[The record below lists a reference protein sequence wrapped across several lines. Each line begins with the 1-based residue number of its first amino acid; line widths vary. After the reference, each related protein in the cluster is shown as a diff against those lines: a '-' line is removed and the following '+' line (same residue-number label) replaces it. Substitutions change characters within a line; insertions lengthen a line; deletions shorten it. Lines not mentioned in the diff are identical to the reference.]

1 MAEFSTRLG
10 AFIRFGAL
18 PGLTA
23 LPDELD
29 KRNYLL
35 GIYQTYLAKDIKSFL
50 KDESV
55 LSFNKMLSW
64 LALHNGVM
72 LNKNTLAGASSV
84 SSRQIDRYL
93 EVLQGTFVL
102 SLLPPLSSNK
112 GKELVKTNKFYFY
125 DQGVANSIIQDFRP
139 LDSRPDSGTLREAFV
154 FWELKKHID
163 VRHSLKYWRTA
174 DGSEVDFV
182 LEKDRELLPIEVKS
196 SWRPGKIPSGLSTFF
211 RYYPETKS
219 GIVLYDGPEMTCAH
233 DCREVHFAPI
243 HKASRVLE
251 VL

>member
-1 MAEFSTRLG
+1 MA
-10 AFIRFGAL
+10 
-18 PGLTA
+18 GLA
-23 LPDELD
+23 Q
-29 KRNYLL
+29 R
-35 GIYQTYLAKDIKSFL
+35 A
-50 KDESV
+50 
-55 LSFNKMLSW
+55 
-64 LALHNGVM
+64 M
-72 LNKNTLAGASSV
+72 LNKNTLATTSGV

-93 EVLQGTFVL
+93 EVLQGTFVV
-102 SLLPPLSSNK
+102 SLVPPLSSNK

-125 DQGVANSIIQDFRP
+125 YQGVVNTIVQDFRP
-139 LDSRPDSGTLREAFV
+139 LDARPDSGMLREAFV

-196 SWRPGKIPSGLSTFF
+196 SWKPGKIPSGLSTFW
-211 RYYPETKS
+211 RYYPEAKS

-233 DCREVHFAPI
+233 EGHEVHFAPLY
-243 HKASRVLE
+243 KAGRVVE